1 MRLLRFALAASFALL
16 FVAPPAARAQVGSST
31 DILTGQ
37 ITGPDGKPLQG
48 VKVEATSIETGV
60 SRNRTTNGEGRFTI
74 LFPDGGGSYRMTAK
88 YLGMAQVT
96 GTLARQADE
105 DRLIWS
111 VRMSTVPQQLQAVVV
126 RGNNPSAGNERP
138 GPGSV
143 ERVMSGEQLN
153 RLPIDPN
160 DPAAIAALTPG
171 VVATSA
177 TDTSASAFSVAG
189 QRTDQNQITLDG
201 LSFLAGGG
209 VPTEAVRRMS
219 VVTNTYDVARGQFTG
234 GQINTTTRGGTN
246 DVSGS
251 FAYALRDPNLE
262 WSTGDQE
269 GSSFASGYT
278 QHQLSGGV
286 GGPLIHDKLFL
297 FGAFQVRRRID
308 PLLVLTQA
316 DPTTLARLGTQP
328 DSAAR
333 FIQLV
338 QQFGLP
344 LELPS
349 IPSDRLSDNGVGIV
363 RMDYHVNENHSLML
377 RGNWTGAFNQAFRT
391 SPFALATHAGNEHR
405 GGGGGMLSLSSLFG
419 NYINELRA
427 SYSVND
433 NSTAGYLVDPEGRVQ
448 VSSALGDSTVSVSN
462 LQFGGNAGMPTDGLN
477 NQFEGSDELS
487 WMSDDASHRFKLGLL
502 ANVTGFSSLN
512 ANNLYGTFTFNSL
525 DDFAN
530 NRPAMFTRTL
540 AETNRSGAMNN
551 GAIYLGDTW
560 RQSRALQVTY
570 GVRAEGTNFTGKP
583 RTNPVVLQEFGR
595 NTADFPSEVHASP
608 RVGFT
613 WMFGLAPQ
621 NGEPSGPQGGFG
633 GGGFGRGGRG
643 GFGGF
648 GGRGGFGGPQNVQQ
662 PYIVR
667 GGIGEF
673 RGRSPFSLFQSALNA
688 TGLASGE
695 SQLVCVGPAVPVP
708 DWQAYLSDPSS
719 VPSQCAQGTQPNPAF
734 ATRKPNVTVFESD
747 FGAPRAWRGS
757 LGVSHRFHTRYGWSV
772 DYSYALGT
780 NLYGVKDLN
789 FDETPRFALA
799 GEGNRPV
806 YVDPSA
812 IVAQTGAVSLM
823 GSRRDSN
830 FAQVFDVSSGM
841 RSHTSQITASLNGI
855 SRFNIVWNLAYTFM
869 RSTDQ
874 TSFSGGSAAAGFNQ
888 TITGADPNVI
898 PFSTSD
904 LERRHSIV
912 GQLTW
917 LARSWLDITSTI
929 RFTSGQP
936 YSPRV
941 GSDINGDGA
950 RNDLAY
956 VFDPTKLDATN
967 PLDSALANGMQRLL
981 TSGPQDVRDCLRAQ
995 LGKIATRNSCTT
1007 GWSQMLDFQANLR
1020 PWLGASLQRRLT
1032 ISVAAINPLAG
1043 IDQLMHGADNL
1054 RGWGQPFR
1062 ADPTLLYVRGFDPN
1076 SKQFVYQVNERFGDN
1091 PASRTAIR
1099 IPFQLALTARLQVGP
1114 DRQRQ
1119 MMEGMLRALNGG
1131 GGLDVRAIVS
1141 RVAPNPVQRIIDLKD
1156 TLQLTPQQVL
1166 KLNLIADTL
1175 AARNDSLAASLQ
1187 AEVDKTKG
1195 SDLASLFPTLRPKL
1209 QEARNNYLAA
1219 IKSAQAV
1226 LTPEQWKQ
1234 LPEELRNPS
1243 LMRGMGRRPP
1253 QR

>member
-1 MRLLRFALAASFALL
+1 MRLIRFTFALILLLVFA
-16 FVAPPAARAQVGSST
+16 PSGARAQVGSST

-48 VKVEATSIETGV
+48 AKVDATAIETGV
-60 SRNRTTNGEGRFTI
+60 TRSRTTNAEGRYTI
-74 LFPDGGGSYRMTAK
+74 LFPDGGGSYRMTVK
-88 YLGMAQVT
+88 FLGMGQVT
-96 GTLARQADE
+96 TTLSRQADE
-105 DRLIWS
+105 DRLVWNA
-111 VRMSTVPQQLQAVVV
+111 RMSTVPQQLQAVVV
-126 RGNNPSAGNERP
+126 RGNNLNQNAERP

-171 VVATSA
+171 VVASSA
-177 TDTSASAFSVAG
+177 TDTSSSSFSVAG

-209 VPTEAVRRMS
+209 VPTEAVRRTS

-251 FAYALRDPNLE
+251 FAYGLRDPNLE
-262 WSTGDQE
+262 WSTGDQS
-269 GSSFASGYT
+269 GSTFASGYT
-278 QHQLSGGV
+278 QHQLSGGI
-286 GGPLIHDKLFL
+286 GGPLIQDKLFL

-308 PLLVLTQA
+308 PLLVLTAA
-316 DPTTLARLGTQP
+316 DPTTLTRLGTQP

-333 FIQLV
+333 FVQLV

-349 IPSDRLSDNGVGIV
+349 IPSDRLSDNGTGIV
-363 RMDYHVNENHSLML
+363 RMDYHINENHSLML
-377 RGNWTGAFNQAFRT
+377 RGNWTGSFNQAFRT
-391 SPFALATHAGNEHR
+391 SPFALATHGGNQHN
-405 GGGGGMLSLSSLFG
+405 GGGGGMISLSSLFG

-427 SYSVND
+427 SYSVNN
-433 NSTAGYLVDPEGRVQ
+433 NSTSGYLTDPEGRVQ
-448 VSSALGDSTVSVSN
+448 IASALADSTISVSN
-462 LQFGGNAGMPTDGLN
+462 LQFGGNSGMPTDGLN
-477 NQFEGSDELS
+477 NQFEGDDEIS
-487 WMSDDASHRFKLGLL
+487 WMSDDASHRFKLGLM
-502 ANVTGFSSLN
+502 ANVTGFSSIN
-512 ANNLYGTFTFNSL
+512 ASNLYGTFGFNSL
-525 DDFAN
+525 SDLAN
-530 NRPAMFTRTL
+530 NQPAMFTRTL
-540 AETNRSGAMNN
+540 AETDRSGAMTN
-551 GAIYLGDTW
+551 AAVYLGDTW
-560 RQSRALQVTY
+560 RKSRALQVTY
-570 GVRAEGTNFTGKP
+570 GVRAEATNFTGKP
-583 RTNPVVLQEFGR
+583 QFNPAVQQSFGR
-595 NTADFPSEVHASP
+595 NTSDFPSEVQASP
-608 RVGFT
+608 RLGFT
-613 WMFGLAPQ
+613 WMLGLPPQ
-621 NGEPSGPQGGFG
+621 NGESSGPQGGFP
-633 GGGFGRGGRG
+633 GGGFGGRGERGGFGG

-648 GGRGGFGGPQNVQQ
+648 GGQQNVQQ

-667 GGIGEF
+667 GGFGEF

-695 SQLVCVGPAVPVP
+695 SQLVCVGPAVPTP
-708 DWQAYLSDPSS
+708 DWQSYMSDPSS
-719 VPSQCAQGTQPNPAF
+719 VPSQCAQSSQPNPTF
-734 ATRKPNVTVFESD
+734 DVRKPNVTVFDPD

-757 LGVSHRFHTRYGWSV
+757 LGLSHRFLTRYGWSL

-780 NLYGVKDLN
+780 NLYGVQDLN
-789 FDETPRFALA
+789 FDATPRFTLA
-799 GEGNRPV
+799 NEGDRPV
-806 YVDPSA
+806 YVQPAA
-812 IVAQTGAVSLM
+812 IVPTTGAVSLM
-823 GSRRDSN
+823 GSRKDQN
-830 FAQVFDVSSGM
+830 FAQVFDVNSAL

-855 SRFNIVWNLAYTFM
+855 SRLNVIWNLAYTYM

-904 LERRHSIV
+904 LERRHMIV
-912 GQLTW
+912 GQVTW
-917 LARSWLDITSTI
+917 LARQWLDLTSTI

-956 VFDPTKLDATN
+956 IFDPTKLDGSN
-967 PLDSALANGMQRLL
+967 PNDSALANGMQRLL
-981 TSGPQDVRDCLRAQ
+981 ASGPQSVRDCLRAQ
-995 LGKIATRNSCTT
+995 LGHIATRNSCTT
-1007 GWSQMLDFQANLR
+1007 SWSQGLDFQANLR
-1020 PWLGASLQRRLT
+1020 PWLGNTLQRRLM

-1043 IDQLMHGADNL
+1043 LDQLVHGADNL
-1054 RGWGQPFR
+1054 HGWGQPFR
-1062 ADPTLLYVRGFDPN
+1062 ADPTLLYVRGFDQS
-1076 SKQFVYQVNERFGDN
+1076 SKQYIYQVNERFGDN

-1099 IPFQLALTARLQVGP
+1099 VPFQLALTARLQVGP

-1131 GGLDVRAIVS
+1131 GSTIDVKAIIS
-1141 RVAPNPVQRIIDLKD
+1141 RVAPNPVQRIVEMKDSLK
-1156 TLQLTPQQVL
+1156 LTDMQVL
-1166 KLNLIADTL
+1166 KLNLVADSL
-1175 AARNDSLAASLQ
+1175 NAKNDTLAASLQ
-1187 AEVDKTKG
+1187 RELDKTKG
-1195 SDLASLFPTLRPKL
+1195 GDLASLFPVLRPKL

-1226 LTPEQWKQ
+1226 LTPDQWKE

-1243 LMRGMGRRPP
+1243 LMRGMRRGPRD
-1253 QR
+1253 Q